1 MIMKRPVNLGFS
13 MNSIMKVIFDPL
25 HDASEEL
32 KKSNKAGETSVTMT
46 LSKRVDMKKA
56 TNGHITECYIY
67 MNAHYFTRRECISFN
82 RNGWIGFAGWAGDGN
97 TNPLRRAFLAWCD
110 YLAEGGEADGKGMK
124 FWDALKEHAHRNHQE
139 RVSKNPDRI
148 AYAIQQFEAHGIE
161 YQLKNPQTGHFHCW
175 RKSDDQ
181 LFQFYAGTG
190 KIQGLQTRGIHNL
203 IKLLE
208 G

>member
-1 MIMKRPVNLGFS
+1 MTVEQVELRKILTQIWPITGLTVKPSKILWVKLFLKRWIGPFKELFMKPIWIRLWIKP
-13 MNSIMKVIFDPL
+13 
-25 HDASEEL
+25 L
-32 KKSNKAGETSVTMT
+32 KKRLTKPCVMKWVGRFVGQWGVFQFPSNALV
-46 LSKRVDMKKA
+46 
-56 TNGHITECYIY
+56 
-67 MNAHYFTRRECISFN
+67 
-82 RNGWIGFAGWAGDGN
+82 IGVEQMARD
-97 TNPLRRAFLAWCD
+97 
-110 YLAEGGEADGKGMK
+110 E

-148 AYAIQQFEAHGIE
+148 AYAIQQFETHGIE

-190 KIQGLQTRGIHNL
+190 KIQGLQARGIHNL
-203 IKLLE
+203 IKILE